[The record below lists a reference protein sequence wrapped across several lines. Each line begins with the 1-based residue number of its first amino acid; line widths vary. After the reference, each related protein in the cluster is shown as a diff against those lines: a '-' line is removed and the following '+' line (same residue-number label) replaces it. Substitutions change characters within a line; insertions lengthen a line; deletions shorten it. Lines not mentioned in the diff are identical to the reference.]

1 MVNEMQDDKQANGWH
16 EYSRLVLKELETL
29 ADGVEALQKELQEVR
44 RDIAKIETRES
55 KVDEVREWKAKMDEV
70 VSPAQMKDLIKEHK
84 ENREFMIRAVTI
96 IGVVQFIIAT
106 AVVWMKIFQK

>member
-1 MVNEMQDDKQANGWH
+1 MSDDKQTNGWN
-16 EYSRLVLKELETL
+16 EYSKLVLKELETL

-55 KVDEVREWKAKMDEV
+55 KVDEVREWKSKMDEV
-70 VSPAQMKDLIKEHK
+70 ISPAQLKELVKEHK

-96 IGVVQFIIAT
+96 MAVIQFIVAS
-106 AVVWMKIFQK
+106 AVVWIKIFQK